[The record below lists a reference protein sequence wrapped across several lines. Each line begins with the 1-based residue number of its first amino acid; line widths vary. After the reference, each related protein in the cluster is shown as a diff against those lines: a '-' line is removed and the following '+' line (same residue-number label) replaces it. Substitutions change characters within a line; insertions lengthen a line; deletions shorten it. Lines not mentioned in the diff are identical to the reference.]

1 MLSITT
7 GKTRTQNN
15 YKYQRISDD
24 KTHNKNDRYD
34 SSPHRHHPKHLF
46 YKIICINMEYL
57 FIRFA
62 FAVVHIGR
70 IFTKPT
76 LGFFRLRLRSQRGCV
91 RAISLTIPH
100 HYHYRC
106 IIDMERH
113 LWVPIMFS
121 TSPISIR
128 VATSTKR
135 EENESTHTWVPRL
148 AHTQAN
154 ILWK

>member
-1 MLSITT
+1 MLSNTT
-7 GKTRTQNN
+7 RKTRTQNN
-15 YKYQRISDD
+15 YTYQRISDD
-24 KTHNKNDRYD
+24 KTHNKNDHYD

-46 YKIICINMEYL
+46 YKIICINTEYL

-70 IFTKPT
+70 VFTKT
-76 LGFFRLRLRSQRGCV
+76 NWVFSRLRLCSQRACV

-106 IIDMERH
+106 IIDMKRH
-113 LWVPIMFS
+113 LWVPIKFS

-128 VATSTKR
+128 VATKCEKR
-135 EENESTHTWVPRL
+135 GE
-148 AHTQAN
+148 
-154 ILWK
+154 